1 MSRAENRY
9 GIGTA
14 TLRTC
19 FDMAQ
24 KRNVALLFAA
34 ASASALS
41 FASTASAQE
50 ASGTDYSCT
59 AASAS
64 DFSHFGQAIDRPSLA
79 CDAETSVT
87 DRLSHYVYLR
97 LAPDEDWAGLD
108 PVATELDLTGT
119 LVVVKNDAFQVSVT
133 GGGYL
138 FPVAGLDA
146 TVGTIQLALDT
157 APIFNNVLTF
167 HFEHGE
173 YDGGFTEGQSEAS
186 GTATF
191 PIGGDYA
198 IDLTLGSSTL
208 RETDDDI
215 AFGEIGLSKNNWR
228 VFVEGF
234 DLSLIH
240 I

>member
-1 MSRAENRY
+1 
-9 GIGTA
+9 
-14 TLRTC
+14 
-19 FDMAQ
+19 MAQ

-34 ASASALS
+34 AGASALS

-64 DFSHFGQAIDRPSLA
+64 DFSHFGMAVDRPSIA
-79 CDAETSVT
+79 CDANTQVT
-87 DRLSHYVYLR
+87 EELSFYGWLR

-119 LVVVKNDAFQVSVT
+119 LVAYKNDAFQVSVT
-133 GGGYL
+133 AGGYF
-138 FPVAGLDA
+138 FPADDLDA
-146 TVGTIQLALDT
+146 TVGTVQIALDT
-157 APIFNNVLTF
+157 TPIFNNVLSF

-191 PIGGDYA
+191 PIGGDFA
-198 IDLTLGSSTL
+198 IDLTLGGSTL

-234 DLSLIH
+234 DGQYDQGVRVAVITNW
-240 I
+240 